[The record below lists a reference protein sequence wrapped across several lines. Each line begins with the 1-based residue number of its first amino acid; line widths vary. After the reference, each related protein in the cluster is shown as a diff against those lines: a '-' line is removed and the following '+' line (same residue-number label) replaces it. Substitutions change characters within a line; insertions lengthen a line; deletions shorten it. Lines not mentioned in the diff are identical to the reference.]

1 MIILIASRHRKR
13 SIAFTMLFV
22 WVFAL
27 LSGVANAC
35 LTEPHDDKA
44 HGGATVSQ
52 VDHSALD
59 APHPHAADQDH
70 HDSHLDKAPCQR
82 SCDESSQTLLKQQ
95 PKLDTPDLQAV
106 ALPSQAWIVDLLCAS
121 DTPGRTHVA
130 AVPPPSPPPRVWFSR
145 LAL

>member
-1 MIILIASRHRKR
+1 MILIASRHRKR
-13 SIAFTMLFV
+13 SIALTMLFV

-35 LTEPHDDKA
+35 LTEPRDDKA
-44 HGGATVSQ
+44 HDAATASQ
-52 VDHSALD
+52 VDRPALT
-59 APHPHAADQDH
+59 ALHAHAAEQDH

-95 PKLDTPDLQAV
+95 PKLDTPDLQPV
-106 ALPSQAWIVDLLCAS
+106 ALPSQAWIVDLLYAS
-121 DTPGRTHVA
+121 ATPGRTYVA